1 MKWPLTARGAWW
13 LATDPAGGLHP
24 ALIAAMR
31 REGLATDDRPP
42 RLTEKGRAVVARM
55 SWAHIYDGAP
65 LPGPRRG
72 AAPDELD
79 ELDELDGRRLAPRPP
94 EVPGRRAGRPVADM
108 AAALAPDPEPAGC
121 LFHLG
126 LGLALAVFL
135 ILTALI

>member
-65 LPGPRRG
+65 LPGPHRG
-72 AAPDELD
+72 AAPDDMD
-79 ELDELDGRRLAPRPP
+79 ELAGRRLAPRPP
-94 EVPGRRAGRPVADM
+94 DVPGRRAGRPVADM
-108 AAALAPDPEPAGC
+108 SEALMPEPAGC
-121 LFHLG
+121 FFHLG

>member
-1 MKWPLTARGAWW
+1 MTWPLTARGAWW
-13 LATDPAGGLHP
+13 LATDPAGDLHP

-72 AAPDELD
+72 AAPDDMD
-79 ELDELDGRRLAPRPP
+79 ELAGRRLAPRPP

-108 AAALAPDPEPAGC
+108 SEALMPEPAGC
-121 LFHLG
+121 FFHLG